1 MNVFMAPVGIGSRC
15 MIRIRPQDSL
25 DNFAILTQDAAIS
38 KLPRS
43 CYDSS
48 FRDDAEIPR
57 ASA

>member
-1 MNVFMAPVGIGSRC
+1 